1 MKKTN
6 ILLYIGILML
16 GASSCKKYL
25 DINENPNEATSA
37 TAELILPQALTAT
50 ASVLNGYNSYG
61 AQLVGY
67 SANAGGYGGF
77 GVSTTYRFG
86 SSDFQGLWSGAFDN
100 LEDYQAILNYTD
112 GIPEYGYFNAAARI
126 MKAYD
131 YQLLIDAYNDVPY
144 TDALKGAGVLTP
156 KYDKGVD
163 LYDTLAHQ
171 LDVAMKTIETTGTA
185 VGVKN
190 LGSSD
195 VLFGSDMDM
204 WKKFANTIKLR
215 LIVRSNGKATI
226 SNKTFNAIGFL
237 DEDAL
242 VNPGYVR
249 DNNRQ
254 NPAWSSW
261 AFSNT
266 LSAGNKAWM
275 PNKFV
280 FAFYNGQKLE
290 DPYRGK
296 AIYYQWPSTPTNQLG
311 HEGNDVIASPPGSFW
326 YPGTDRT
333 VDPGKSTGILK
344 GPNAGYPVM
353 LAAESYF
360 LQAEAR
366 VNGILAT
373 GIDAKTLFQQ
383 GITAS
388 FNYLYLKPDNTVAGN
403 PNADAT
409 SYLADNATSP
419 LANFDLATSNETKL
433 EAIITQKY
441 IALNFINSH
450 EAWNEYRRTSYP
462 KLVNTPGASAIQTF
476 ASPVS
481 ESTRA
486 DKLPSRILYPSSEG
500 SYNST
505 NVPKDLSP
513 FTSLIFWAK

>member
-16 GASSCKKYL
+16 GVSSCKKYL
-25 DINENPNEATSA
+25 DINSNPNDATSA

-77 GVSTTYRFG
+77 GTAITYRFG
-86 SSDFQGLWSGAFDN
+86 SSDFQGLWSSTFDN
-100 LEDYQAILNYTD
+100 LEDYQTILNYTD
-112 GIPEYGYFNAAARI
+112 GLPEYGYFNAAARI

-144 TDALKGAGVLTP
+144 TDALKGANALTP
-156 KYDKGVD
+156 KYDNGSV
-163 LYDTLAHQ
+163 LYDSLAQ
-171 LDVAMKTIETTGTA
+171 ELDKAMQTIEETGNA

-195 VLFGSDMDM
+195 ILFHANMNS

-226 SNKTFNAIGFL
+226 TNKTFNSIGFL
-237 DEDAL
+237 DDDAL

-290 DPYRGK
+290 DPYRGE

-326 YPGTDRT
+326 YSGTDRT
-333 VDPGKSTGILK
+333 SDPGKSPGILK

-360 LQAEAR
+360 LQAEAS
-366 VNGILAT
+366 VNGILT
-373 GIDAKTLFQQ
+373 DGDAKDLFEQ

-388 FNYLYLKPDNTVAGN
+388 FYYLYLKPDNTLAGD
-403 PNADAT
+403 PAADAA
-409 SYLADNATSP
+409 SYIDDNAASP
-419 LANFDLATSNETKL
+419 LVNFDLATTNESKL

-450 EAWNEYRRTSYP
+450 EAWNEYRRTGYP
-462 KLVNTPGASAIQTF
+462 KVNTAAGASAIETF
-476 ASPVS
+476 ASPKS
-481 ESTRA
+481 ESTRP

-500 SYNST
+500 SYNT
-505 NVPKDLSP
+505 ANVPKDISP